1 MILIGRGLDLEEEI
15 WKRKVSR
22 ELVQGQEPVKR
33 GRKPERLCSFEGVE
47 TEGREAEKSG
57 AKEKRKKRR
66 GLKRKAEAS
75 EKEEGRKK
83 WRAGGSGSGGLRD
96 S

>member
-47 TEGREAEKSG
+47 AKGRE
-57 AKEKRKKRR
+57 
-66 GLKRKAEAS
+66 AEAS

-83 WRAGGSGSGGLRD
+83 RRAGGSESGGLRD

>member
-47 TEGREAEKSG
+47 AEGREAEKSG
-57 AKEKRKKRR
+57 AGEKEKRR

-75 EKEEGRKK
+75 EKEEGRRKHGE
-83 WRAGGSGSGGLRD
+83 RAEAKAEA
-96 S
+96 

>member
-33 GRKPERLCSFEGVE
+33 RRKPERLCSFEGVE
-47 TEGREAEKSG
+47 AEGREAEKSG
-57 AKEKRKKRR
+57 A
-66 GLKRKAEAS
+66 G
-75 EKEEGRKK
+75 EKEEATRIE
-83 WRAGGSGSGGLRD
+83 AEGGGV
-96 S
+96 